1 MQIYIFKLKSYIL
14 LYMSDQKGES
24 QKAKLFAQKI
34 EEIRMQKKTIE
45 DLKLQIDKYEK
56 DMIGFNT
63 IVDQYTEL
71 LEMCKSME
79 AVSVSGPNEAIN
91 KKKAKINEL
100 IEQNKE
106 SFKTNRELVSIN
118 KSILV
123 RELAKLKKLDDDV
136 SQILQSTGEDDL
148 YKNKYLKY
156 KNKYLHY

>member
-1 MQIYIFKLKSYIL
+1 
-14 LYMSDQKGES
+14 MSDQKGES

-79 AVSVSGPNEAIN
+79 AVSGPNEAIN

>member
-1 MQIYIFKLKSYIL
+1 
-14 LYMSDQKGES
+14 MSDQKGES

-63 IVDQYTEL
+63 IVEQYTEL

-79 AVSVSGPNEAIN
+79 SVSGPNEAIN

-100 IEQNKE
+100 N
-106 SFKTNRELVSIN
+106 SFK
-118 KSILV
+118 
-123 RELAKLKKLDDDV
+123 D
-136 SQILQSTGEDDL
+136 
-148 YKNKYLKY
+148 KYE
-156 KNKYLHY
+156 

>member
-1 MQIYIFKLKSYIL
+1 
-14 LYMSDQKGES
+14 MSDQKGES

-79 AVSVSGPNEAIN
+79 AVSGPNEAVSGPNEAIN